1 MGMSNTPDPRVLLE
15 NSRVLF
21 NREEVSAAVQK
32 MADEI
37 NAFYGDEP
45 LVVISVLTGAIIPA
59 AWLVTKLKMPVQMDF
74 VHATR
79 YRGGLYGAE
88 LEYRVPPRLNLEGRN
103 VLIIDDIFDEGNTLA
118 AIKGSVEKRK
128 AGSVKMAALGA
139 QGPRPWSVRGTMSI
153 LSVLMCRMCTY
164 LAVVWMP
171 MKNGGTWMKYW
182 CSETSD
188 ATQRDSGAGRLRCS
202 AWV

>member
-1 MGMSNTPDPRVLLE
+1 MGISNTPDPHDLLK

-21 NREEVSAAVQK
+21 NRDEVAAAVQK

-37 NAFYGDEP
+37 NEFYAGAP
-45 LVVISVLTGAIIPA
+45 IILVSVLTGAIIPV

-88 LEYRVPPRLNLEGRN
+88 LEYRVPPRLELEGKN
-103 VLIIDDIFDEGNTLA
+103 VLIVDDIFDEGHTLA

-128 AGSVKMAALGA
+128 AGTVKMAAL
-139 QGPRPWSVRGTMSI
+139 VRKDHDRG
-153 LSVLMCRMCTY
+153 L
-164 LAVVWMP
+164 
-171 MKNGGTWMKYW
+171 
-182 CSETSD
+182 
-188 ATQRDSGAGRLRCS
+188 QRDYVDFVGLDVPDVYVFGCGMDAYEEWRHLDEIL
-202 AWV
+202 VLE

>member
-1 MGMSNTPDPRVLLE
+1 MGMSKTPDPRALLE
-15 NSRVLF
+15 KSRVLF
-21 NREEVSAAVQK
+21 KREEVQAAVQK

-37 NAFYGDEP
+37 NRFYADTP

-59 AWLVTKLKMPVQMDF
+59 AWLITKLKMPVQMDF

-88 LEYRVPPRLNLEGRN
+88 LEYRVPPRLNLEDRH

-128 AGSVKMAALGA
+128 AASVRMAALVRKDHDRGL
-139 QGPRPWSVRGTMSI
+139 PRDYVDFIGLDVPDVYVFGCGMDAYEEWRHLDEI
-153 LSVLMCRMCTY
+153 LVL
-164 LAVVWMP
+164 
-171 MKNGGTWMKYW
+171 G
-182 CSETSD
+182 D
-188 ATQRDSGAGRLRCS
+188 D
-202 AWV
+202 

>member
-1 MGMSNTPDPRVLLE
+1 MGVIKDATDSQSDPQAILK

-21 NREEVSAAVQK
+21 DRDAVQAAIQK

-37 NAFYGDEP
+37 NQYYADQP
-45 LVVISVLTGAIIPA
+45 VVLISVLTGAIIPA

-88 LEYRVPPRLNLEGRN
+88 LEYRVPPRLDLEGRN
-103 VLIIDDIFDEGNTLA
+103 VLIVDDIFDEGNTLA

-128 AGSVKMAALGA
+128 AGSVKMAVLVRKDHDRGL
-139 QGPRPWSVRGTMSI
+139 PRDYVDFIGMDVPDVYVFGCGMDAYEEWRHLDEI
-153 LSVLMCRMCTY
+153 WVL
-164 LAVVWMP
+164 
-171 MKNGGTWMKYW
+171 
-182 CSETSD
+182 E
-188 ATQRDSGAGRLRCS
+188 Q
-202 AWV
+202 